1 MCSMDR
7 RAVINEDKSYISD
20 SDGNLKVFN
29 VERNDDGA
37 WLNSNYDN
45 PDNIWN
51 ASNRWLFRRNCL
63 YFSRLNG
70 SFV

>member
-1 MCSMDR
+1 MDR
-7 RAVINEDKSYISD
+7 RAVINEGKSYISD
-20 SDGNLKVFN
+20 SDGYLKVFN

-45 PDNIWN
+45 PDNVWD

-63 YFSRLNG
+63 YFSRSNG